1 MLRVVQLLA
10 AFIWLQKC
18 NLICAGSVGT
28 FLNVVVFV
36 FLIRVSCNII
46 LPMFPCIKFFKISSK
61 FCLCS
66 CILTFYTCSKRI
78 SGFDMAPPVSAMLA
92 GATAA
97 GTLTL
102 VDIGLY
108 ILLTAFLVLV

>member
-1 MLRVVQLLA
+1 
-10 AFIWLQKC
+10 
-18 NLICAGSVGT
+18 
-28 FLNVVVFV
+28 
-36 FLIRVSCNII
+36 
-46 LPMFPCIKFFKISSK
+46 MF
-61 FCLCS
+61 
-66 CILTFYTCSKRI
+66 YACSKRI

-108 ILLTAFLVLV
+108 ILLTAFLVLL